1 MTIASVINPSTEYF
15 QDLVGISVCIFI
27 FITSYGLAKYIIS
40 RDLLLRYLFLTTLLT
55 SVIALSFYFFEYLF
69 SYDLRTILG
78 LKRDITAEFFGIKR
92 NYGLIQSQE
101 ASGIST

>member
-15 QDLVGISVCIFI
+15 QDLVGISICIFI

-40 RDLLLRYLFLTTLLT
+40 IDLLLRYLFLTTLLT

-78 LKRDITAEFFGIKR
+78 LKRDITSEFFWH
-92 NYGLIQSQE
+92 
-101 ASGIST
+101 